1 MNKLLLLIGIIIA
14 KVLITKG
21 IALVSILLSF
31 ILKGKRLQKSTL
43 EWNDYI
49 LTLGDTFVDKYTKII
64 YIISTVLSAWMIFI
78 LFKVFKFQYPVSLT
92 FIILTICALISWYR
106 YQKNGKIYIQA
117 KFHEVKESIKSDNMS
132 NHNTL

>member
-31 ILKGKRLQKSTL
+31 ILKGKRLQKATL

>member
-64 YIISTVLSAWMIFI
+64 YIISTVLSAWMIFM
-78 LFKVFKFQYPVSLT
+78 LFKLFKFQYPVSLT

>member
-78 LFKVFKFQYPVSLT
+78 LFKLFKFQYPVSLT

>member
-31 ILKGKRLQKSTL
+31 ILKGKRLQKATL

-78 LFKVFKFQYPVSLT
+78 LFKFFKFQYPVSLT
-92 FIILTICALISWYR
+92 FIILTICVLISWYR

>member
-31 ILKGKRLQKSTL
+31 MLKGKRLQKATL

-78 LFKVFKFQYPVSLT
+78 LFKLFKFQYPVSLT

-106 YQKNGKIYIQA
+106 YQKNGKIYIQE